1 MFTKTTLALAIILG
15 TASGALAAKTQHRTA
30 PALSGPVQTPRH
42 QIPGDAYDSVSSG
55 RHLSPGDTYDSLSSG
70 RHLSPGDTYDSLSG
84 GRNLYTNPDRD
95 FFGPNAGGKEY

>member
-1 MFTKTTLALAIILG
+1 MFTKTTLALAIILC

-55 RHLSPGDTYDSLSSG
+55 RHLSPGDTYDSLSG
-70 RHLSPGDTYDSLSG
+70 RRQP
-84 GRNLYTNPDRD
+84 YTNPDRD
-95 FFGPNAGGKEY
+95 FFGENAGGKIY